1 MMQSLTVRG
10 TNDGGKKLLL
20 CYDNMSEKEKEKQSR
35 HEECKK
41 FSLHVFSVALSIT
54 LAQIWVGFIL
64 TRAQTAFE
72 KFGVSSPTQDVR
84 GLLLFT
90 AIILGV
96 FYVFEELDII
106 HVPAGF
112 GVVKYV

>member
-1 MMQSLTVRG
+1 
-10 TNDGGKKLLL
+10 
-20 CYDNMSEKEKEKQSR
+20 MSSKEKRTRDEQ
-35 HEECKK
+35 CKK
-41 FSLHVFSVALSIT
+41 FGLHVLSVALSIT

-64 TRAQTAFE
+64 TRTQTVFE
-72 KFGVSSPTQDVR
+72 RFGILSPTQDLR

-90 AIILGV
+90 GIILGL

-106 HVPAGF
+106 NVPAGF

>member
-1 MMQSLTVRG
+1 MVQSLTVRG
-10 TNDGGKKLLL
+10 TNGDGKKIVA
-20 CYDNMSEKEKEKQSR
+20 CYDNMSEKEKQSR

-72 KFGVSSPTQDVR
+72 RFGVSSPTQDVR

>member
-1 MMQSLTVRG
+1 MS
-10 TNDGGKKLLL
+10 GKVK
-20 CYDNMSEKEKEKQSR
+20 KPR

-41 FSLHVFSVALSIT
+41 FGLHVFSVALSIT

-64 TRAQTAFE
+64 TRAQTAFAR
-72 KFGVSSPTQDVR
+72 FGVSSPTQDVR

-90 AIILGV
+90 GIILGV

-106 HVPAGF
+106 NVPAGF

>member
-1 MMQSLTVRG
+1 MVQSLTVRG
-10 TNDGGKKLLL
+10 TNDSGKKLLHL
-20 CYDNMSEKEKEKQSR
+20 LENDMSEKEKQFR

-64 TRAQTAFE
+64 TRTQTAFE
-72 KFGVSSPTQDVR
+72 RFGVSSPTQDVR

>member
-1 MMQSLTVRG
+1 MVQSLTVRG
-10 TNDGGKKLLL
+10 TNDGGKKLLHL
-20 CYDNMSEKEKEKQSR
+20 LENDMSGKEKEPR

-72 KFGVSSPTQDVR
+72 RFGVSSPTQDVR